1 MRIVNITIIPV
12 LFLSFT
18 LSLCGCA
25 QLIIPGTMAGAGE
38 YMRYT
43 TTNVPKRTLIGS
55 QKEVSA
61 ATLVALNKMNIK
73 APEGETGV
81 SPITA
86 ATAELLITITLEPVT
101 PTTTRVTVD
110 AAKGQVVK
118 DKATADK
125 ILDQI
130 QAELSDPDIIGDGL
144 SRIFI
149 KNNCDIPIDVAIHYL
164 DGESNLGNWRSDG
177 WFRLMPGEKKSAVST
192 NGRYVY
198 FYAVSPAD
206 LSSEWSGTFLQQ
218 LQGDRYGFFKV
229 DLGTGAVD
237 FTQSFNCES

>member
-1 MRIVNITIIPV
+1 MRMVKITIIPFIMLSSALW
-12 LFLSFT
+12 LF
-18 LSLCGCA
+18 GCA
-25 QLIIPGTMAGAGE
+25 QVIIPGTMAGAGE

-43 TTNVPKRTLIGS
+43 TTNVPKRTLLGS

-61 ATLVALNKMNIK
+61 ATLIALKKMNIK
-73 APEGETGV
+73 VPKGETGV

-86 ATAELLITITLEPVT
+86 STAELLITITIEPIT
-101 PTTTRVTVD
+101 PTTTRVKVD

-130 QAELSDPDIIGDGL
+130 QAELSDPDTTSDGL

-149 KNNCDIPIDVAIHYL
+149 KNNCNIPIDVAIHYL
-164 DGESNLGNWRSDG
+164 DGQSNLGNWRSDG
-177 WFRLMPGEKKSAVST
+177 WFRLMPGEKRSAVNT
-192 NGRYVY
+192 KGRYVY

-206 LSSEWSGTFLQQ
+206 ISSEWSGTFIQQ

-229 DLGTGAVD
+229 DLGIGAVD
-237 FTQSFNCES
+237 FTQLFNCGG